1 MSKIVQ
7 IWRRVINKIAK
18 PNIQEI
24 WKNVIWRGHLWA
36 FVIYLETKTP
46 FSSMFSVHKKRGTII
61 YFLWEVCH
69 KVSFEILPTYK
80 MSMKHFPKRRNLNP
94 CFQFRS

>member
-18 PNIQEI
+18 PDIQEI

-36 FVIYLETKTP
+36 FVIYLETKRP
-46 FSSMFSVHKKRGTII
+46 LSCIFLSIKKGGTIFH
-61 YFLWEVCH
+61 FLSEVCH
-69 KVSFEILPTYK
+69 KVSFEILPTHK
-80 MSMKHFPKRRNLNP
+80 MSMKHFPKGRNLNP
-94 CFQFRS
+94 LIMFPV